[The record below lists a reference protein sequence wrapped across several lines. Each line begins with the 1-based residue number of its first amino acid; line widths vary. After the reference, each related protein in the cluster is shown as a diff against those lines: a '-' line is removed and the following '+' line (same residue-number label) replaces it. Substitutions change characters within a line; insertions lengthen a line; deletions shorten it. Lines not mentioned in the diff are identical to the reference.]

1 MKIKFI
7 CFRGTWEMRTVDD
20 KLICQGP
27 IPNPDWYGS
36 KQSFHNAAAKA
47 CDALTVEDV
56 KTIMQQWTGEKS

>member
-1 MKIKFI
+1 
-7 CFRGTWEMRTVDD
+7 MRTVDD